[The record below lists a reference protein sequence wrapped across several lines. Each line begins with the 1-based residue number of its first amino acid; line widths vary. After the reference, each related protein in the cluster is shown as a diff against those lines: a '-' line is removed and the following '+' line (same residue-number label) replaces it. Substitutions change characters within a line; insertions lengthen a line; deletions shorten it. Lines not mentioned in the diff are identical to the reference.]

1 MGKQPYF
8 DDAALQAAAA
18 QTAASLLS
26 SLPGPSA
33 CEHEFSEIFLKKTEL
48 LIQKHRRRT
57 TARRVWQR
65 VAAVFL
71 ILFLSAATWLSVDA
85 HAREKLFQWTK
96 ETFENMFVYH
106 IDGGNID
113 KEYCGYEPTWLP
125 EGFTLADRDHSDE
138 FGFDFYY
145 YENAE
150 TGQILVIDINF
161 MKNGAMTITPQE
173 VGEPTYHDI
182 NGVQG
187 ILYPPDENSTLWS
200 LLLIDEEEFTVF
212 IIEGNIPGQD
222 ILHIAQGIIP
232 SNLTN

>member
-1 MGKQPYF
+1 MAREEFF
-8 DDAALQAAAA
+8 DEMALRRAAAR
-18 QTAASLLS
+18 TNESLLS
-26 SLPGPSA
+26 VLPGPGA
-33 CEHEFSEIFLKKTEL
+33 CERSFSERFLAKMEKL
-48 LIQKHRRRT
+48 LRGERRSA
-57 TARRVWQR
+57 ARYRLWQR
-65 VAAVFL
+65 VAVVL
-71 ILFLSAATWLSVDA
+71 LVMVLSAATWLTVDT

-106 IDGGNID
+106 IDGGNIE

-125 EGFTLADRDHSDE
+125 DGFALVDRDHSDE
-138 FGFDFYY
+138 FGFDYYY

-187 ILYPPDENSTLWS
+187 ILYPPDENSVLWS
-200 LLLIDEEEFTVF
+200 LLLIDEKNFVVF
-212 IIEGNIPGQD
+212 IIEGDIPEQD
-222 ILHIAQGIIP
+222 ILHIAREIIP
-232 SNLTN
+232 SNSTK

>member
-1 MGKQPYF
+1 MPETRQF
-8 DDAALQAAAA
+8 TDQALQAAAR
-18 QTAASLLS
+18 QTAEAMLS
-26 SLPGPSA
+26 SLPSRQA
-33 CEHEFSEIFLKKTEL
+33 CAHSFSEMFLKKMDL
-48 LIQKHRRRT
+48 LVQKHRRKA

-65 VAAVFL
+65 VAVVL
-71 ILFLSAATWLSVDA
+71 LVMFLSATTWLTVDT
-85 HAREKLFQWTK
+85 HAREKLFRWTK

-106 IDGGNID
+106 IDGGNIE

-125 EGFTLADRDHSDE
+125 EGFALADRDHSDE
-138 FGFDFYY
+138 FGFDYYY

-187 ILYPPDENSTLWS
+187 SLYPPDENGVLWS
-200 LLLIDEEEFTVF
+200 LLLIDEKNFVVF
-212 IIEGNIPGQD
+212 IIEGNIPEQD
-222 ILHIAQGIIP
+222 ILHIARGIIP
-232 SNLTN
+232 SN